1 MFIAPD
7 NHGIADCGLIR
18 SLPLAHPR
26 PSGLVIHVA
35 RYPSAPLR
43 IADRVF
49 SRKTKGGRGFT
60 LLEVTLAVGILAMM
74 SVAIYRFVQS
84 NLTAMRV
91 SSEASA
97 ADARY
102 SGLRDLLMAQW
113 QSLPPG
119 SGAMTGEPFKLND
132 RPRDEIKW
140 TCSAGPG
147 LLTRYAAGEFTV
159 RMRLQPENNKSDR
172 LDLGLLR
179 KPQDD
184 SSITQEH
191 ETWVPLIEDVGS
203 LQIQYFDPRLNVW
216 VGRWSD
222 TLLLPR
228 LVKIVVGRSD
238 AAVPWEVIIPLGR
251 TPF

>member
-1 MFIAPD
+1 MFTGPG
-7 NHGIADCGLIR
+7 NHGIADCGL
-18 SLPLAHPR
+18 
-26 PSGLVIHVA
+26 
-35 RYPSAPLR
+35 R
-43 IADRVF
+43 IAGRVF
-49 SRKTKGGRGFT
+49 SRKAKGRRAFT
-60 LLEVTLAVGILAMM
+60 LLEITLAVGILAMM

-84 NLTAMRV
+84 NLIAMRI
-91 SSEASA
+91 SSEMSA

-102 SGLRDLLMAQW
+102 NGLRELLMAQW
-113 QSLPPG
+113 QSLPLG

-132 RPRDEIKW
+132 QPRDEIKW

-147 LLTRYAAGEFTV
+147 LLTRYAPGDFTV
-159 RMRLQPENNKSDR
+159 WMRLQPENKKSDR
-172 LDLGLLR
+172 FDLGFLR
-179 KPQDD
+179 KPKDD
-184 SSITQEH
+184 SSITHEH

-216 VGRWSD
+216 VERWTD
-222 TLLLPR
+222 TLRLPR

>member
-1 MFIAPD
+1 MFIDPD
-7 NHGIADCGLIR
+7 NHGIADC
-18 SLPLAHPR
+18 PPR
-26 PSGLVIHVA
+26 RVNF
-35 RYPSAPLR
+35 LR

-49 SRKTKGGRGFT
+49 SRKAEGARGFT

-91 SSEASA
+91 SSETSA

-102 SGLRDLLMAQW
+102 NGLRELLMAQW

-147 LLTRYAAGEFTV
+147 LLTRYAPGEFTV
-159 RMRLQPENNKSDR
+159 WMRLQPENNKSDR

-184 SSITQEH
+184 SSITHEH

-216 VGRWSD
+216 VGRWTN
-222 TLLLPR
+222 TLVLPR